1 MSDAVKKYVFGRQIK
16 GERSGQEDEFDI
28 RLIDERDGS
37 KGLLLVLAD
46 GMGGYAGGAMASRT
60 AILHFVDRFMAS
72 GGEVNARLQQGLDWA
87 NQQIAAQKQENARY
101 AQMGCTLVAAY
112 IASNRLYWVSV
123 GDSMLYLC
131 RGAELLRLN
140 EDHSM
145 APVLE
150 GMVDIGRMTAQ
161 EAASDGR
168 RNQLRS
174 VVSGEE
180 ISLVDL
186 PEEPVSLYDGDYLL
200 LASDGLQS
208 VPEQEVCEIIRS
220 GAEAS
225 MEDLTTELIVAVKD
239 KGVGNQDNTSL
250 ILYCHEYPNS
260 VNVPISDSESEPT
273 VIIRR

>member
-123 GDSMLYLC
+123 GDSMLYLY

>member
-72 GGEVNARLQQGLDWA
+72 GGEVNARLQQGLEWA

-123 GDSMLYLC
+123 GDSMLYLY

-180 ISLVDL
+180 ISLVNL
-186 PEEPVSLYDGDYLL
+186 PEEPMSLYDGDYLL

-208 VPEQEVCEIIRS
+208 VPDQELGEIIRT
-220 GAEAS
+220 GAKAS

-239 KGVGNQDNTSL
+239 KCVGNQDNTSL
-250 ILYCHEYPNS
+250 ILYCHEYPDS
-260 VNVPISDSESEPT
+260 VNLPISDSESEPT
-273 VIIRR
+273 LIIRR